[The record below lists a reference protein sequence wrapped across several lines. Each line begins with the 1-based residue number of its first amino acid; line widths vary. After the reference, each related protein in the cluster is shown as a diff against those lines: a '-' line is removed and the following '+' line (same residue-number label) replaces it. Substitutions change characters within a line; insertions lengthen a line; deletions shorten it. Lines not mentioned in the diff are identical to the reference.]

1 MDSTYLKNN
10 ILAALSEALTAMA
23 VQIPED
29 PVDFL
34 GNYLLAHVERKE
46 RYEIERKQLVD
57 LEEKLL
63 EKIKEDEVK
72 EKQEAEKAE
81 PRVHMEKMY
90 TLFLDNVLTQ
100 ASKADALQS
109 SVNFIENTLNLP
121 AAYAATKEVA
131 GESEVLKYLY
141 AGERSR
147 QLVGKKLGKPAA
159 DDGGEDAPERQGVSF
174 EAFKLPEVPEEEA
187 VEETPPEE
195 GEEGGEG

>member
-10 ILAALSEALTAMA
+10 VLAALSEALTAMA

-34 GNYLLAHVERKE
+34 GNYLLAHVERKQ
-46 RYEIERKQLVD
+46 RYEVERKQLVD

-72 EKQEAEKAE
+72 EKQATEKAEPRKEKQATEKAE

-90 TLFLDNVLTQ
+90 SLFLDNISTQ

-121 AAYAATKEVA
+121 AAYAAIKEPA
-131 GESEVLKYLY
+131 GESEVL
-141 AGERSR
+141 
-147 QLVGKKLGKPAA
+147 
-159 DDGGEDAPERQGVSF
+159 
-174 EAFKLPEVPEEEA
+174 
-187 VEETPPEE
+187 
-195 GEEGGEG
+195 